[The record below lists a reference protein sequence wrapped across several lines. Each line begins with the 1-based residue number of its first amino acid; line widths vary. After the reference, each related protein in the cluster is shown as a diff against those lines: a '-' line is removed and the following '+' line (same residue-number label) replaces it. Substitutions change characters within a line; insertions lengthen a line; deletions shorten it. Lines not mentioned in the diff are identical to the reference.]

1 MRKITNQRWND
12 AMHAAQEVLQ
22 CVVTSVVS
30 GATHCVENNQSAIV
44 WATKGTDDRDAEWID
59 RPKDFFFVECRQT

>member
-1 MRKITNQRWND
+1 
-12 AMHAAQEVLQ
+12 MHAAQEVLQ

-44 WATKGTDDRDAEWID
+44 WATKGTDDRDAEWI
-59 RPKDFFFVECRQT
+59 ERQT